1 MRFIATVIEKLQ
13 RHPKRLV
20 FPEGGE
26 PRILQAA
33 RQFYSLKLGAPIL
46 LGERSK
52 IKKVAEE
59 LNVSLEGVR
68 IIDPEQSEERENFAQ
83 RYELIRRAKGI
94 QLEEARDAMRNPNYF
109 GAMMVAMHQADGVIS
124 GASERMG
131 STLRP
136 LFQIIKVAPQTTTAS
151 SCMIMEVEDTRFG
164 EDGVMFLAD
173 CGVIPEPDVEQLADI
188 AVTTA
193 QLARHLLGTK
203 PRVALLSYSTK
214 GSATHPSIGK
224 VQAATALARQKA
236 SQKNLQADFDGEL
249 QVDAALIPDIAARKV
264 PDGKVAGRANVLIFP
279 DLNSGQHREQIGAAY
294 WPRPRLWAD
303 AAGVGPS
310 RGGCFT
316 RFDDAR
322 HSGRGGDRGR
332 AIGFV
337 RTALSAG
344 GQKIAGRGMMKTPNT
359 KHQTPTN
366 FQRPTANDMGEKG
379 LSCCLEVGVYLVFG
393 VWCLVF
399 RPGS

>member
-1 MRFIATVIEKLQ
+1 LQ

-20 FPEGGE
+20 FPEGTE

-33 RQFYSLKLGAPIL
+33 RQYSSLKLGAPIL
-46 LGERSK
+46 LGDRAK
-52 IKKVAEE
+52 IKKTAEE
-59 LNVSLEGVR
+59 LNIALEGVR
-68 IIDPEQSEERENFAQ
+68 IVDPEFSEDRENFAQ

-94 QLEEARDAMRNPNYF
+94 KIEEARDAMRNPNYF

-164 EDGVMFLAD
+164 EQGVMFLAD

-188 AVTTA
+188 AISTA
-193 QLARHLLGTK
+193 QLARHLLGLK

-236 SQKNLQADFDGEL
+236 HQKNLAADFDGEL
-249 QVDAALIPDIAARKV
+249 QVDAALIPEIAARKV
-264 PDGKVAGRANVLIFP
+264 PDNKVAGRANVLIFP
-279 DLNSGQHREQIGAAY
+279 DLNSGNIASKLVQHVARAHAYGQILLGLDRPAA
-294 WPRPRLWAD
+294 D
-303 AAGVGPS
+303 VS
-310 RGGCFT
+310 RGSTTHDILGV
-316 RFDDAR
+316 A
-322 HSGRGGDRGR
+322 
-332 AIGFV
+332 AI
-337 RTALSAG
+337 
-344 GQKIAGRGMMKTPNT
+344 
-359 KHQTPTN
+359 
-366 FQRPTANDMGEKG
+366 
-379 LSCCLEVGVYLVFG
+379 VGVQSITYTQLYPKAG
-393 VWCLVF
+393 ERL
-399 RPGS
+399 PGEA